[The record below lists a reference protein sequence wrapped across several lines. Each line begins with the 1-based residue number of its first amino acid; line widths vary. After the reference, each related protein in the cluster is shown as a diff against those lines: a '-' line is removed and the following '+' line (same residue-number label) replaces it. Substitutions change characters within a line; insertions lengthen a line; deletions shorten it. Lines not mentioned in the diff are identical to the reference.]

1 MMPIRVD
8 RGAPHDHYF
17 STLNAELRKHG
28 PAHPCLVVDL
38 DQLDH
43 NLAIVRK
50 TVGSDASLRVVAK
63 SLPSLD
69 LLDYIL
75 KASGTNRLMA
85 FHQPFLNEEAQRFA
99 DADILLGKP
108 MPVRAVAA
116 FYEQLRGAFDPARQL
131 QWLVDTPE
139 RLVQYLAL
147 AQGRGLRLRINIE
160 LDVGLHRG
168 GVTDKQVLYN
178 MLKLIKSNAG
188 HLTFGGFMGYEPH
201 IAKLPR
207 VFGTQAQLH
216 AQVMARYQDFVQ
228 VAEAVFPEL
237 RTQDLILNA
246 GGSMSYRLYQGQ
258 TIINDI
264 SVGSALVKPTDFD
277 LPQLTEH
284 RPAMFIAT
292 PVLKMLEG
300 TKVPGADW
308 IGRLGVWWN
317 PNRRRTY
324 FLYGGHWLARYE
336 SPRGLI
342 EHPMMGYSTNQQFV
356 NGSAAT
362 GLSPDDYIFLRPTQ
376 SEAVMLQFGALVIV
390 RQGRI
395 IDYWPV
401 LGSSDQGPRQE
412 NSAPVQTSKCAGVHH
427 A

>member
-1 MMPIRVD
+1 MLLRVD
-8 RGAPHDHYF
+8 RGVPHDHYF
-17 STLNAELRKHG
+17 SGLNTELLKHG
-28 PAHPCLVVDL
+28 PAHPCLVIDL
-38 DQLDH
+38 DRLDQ

-50 TVGSDASLRVVAK
+50 TVGSGTSLRVVAK
-63 SLPSLD
+63 SLPSLN

-75 KASGTNRLMA
+75 KASGSNRLMA

-108 MPVRAVAA
+108 MPVRAAA
-116 FYEQLRGAFDPARQL
+116 TFYEQLRGPFDPARQL

-139 RLVQYLAL
+139 RLVQYLGL
-147 AQGRGLRLRINIE
+147 AQGRGLQLRINIE

-168 GVTDKQVLYN
+168 GVTDEQVLFN
-178 MLKLIKSNAG
+178 MLKLIKSNSD

-207 VFGTQAQLH
+207 AFGTQAQLH
-216 AQVMARYQDFVQ
+216 AQVMTRYQAFVR
-228 VAEAVFPEL
+228 VAESAFPGL
-237 RTQDLILNA
+237 KTHDLTLNA

-258 TIINDI
+258 SMINDI
-264 SVGSALVKPTDFD
+264 SAGSALVKPTDFD
-277 LPQLTEH
+277 LPQLADH
-284 RPAMFIAT
+284 QPAMFIAT

-300 TKVPGADW
+300 TKIPGADW
-308 IGRLGVWWN
+308 IGQLGAWWN

-356 NGSAAT
+356 NGSVTT

-376 SEAVMLQFGALVIV
+376 SEAVMLQFGALVIL

-395 IDYWPV
+395 VDYWPV
-401 LGSSDQGPRQE
+401 LGSSDVGPRQE
-412 NSAPVQTSKCAGVHH
+412 DSTRMQTSKCAGVIH